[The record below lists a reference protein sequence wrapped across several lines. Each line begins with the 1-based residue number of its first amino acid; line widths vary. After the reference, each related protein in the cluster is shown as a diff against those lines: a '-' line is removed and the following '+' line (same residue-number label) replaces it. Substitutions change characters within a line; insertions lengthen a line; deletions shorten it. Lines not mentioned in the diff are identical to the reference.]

1 MKNQSCQDRN
11 KMLTSGAQIKALD
24 IAHYERIVLGQATVA
39 AAVAAAVAAGL
50 PDSRFSQLKNA

>member
-1 MKNQSCQDRN
+1 
-11 KMLTSGAQIKALD
+11 MLTSGAQIKALD